1 MSFYKALHNL
11 STADFYDEGAPRKR
25 RVSGATKEFYE
36 IERVISRRVRR
47 GKVGFRL
54 ICCVCALYFV
64 LHWFVWVFCFQIEY
78 YVKWKGFS
86 SLENTWEPR
95 QNLNSAAISAFENPT
110 PSTEAIELGKDAL
123 ACGLL
128 EQLKSRSTL
137 PTVITFR
144 HDVLNYFFN
153 GKGKTSNERGS
164 ILLNKED
171 FRRCCF
177 PDNWDRVV
185 DSIGDGVKIDFP
197 VKLRAFLSWSP
208 RTHHLVKG
216 TVVPS
221 PRYRPEKLSISMC
234 KVSCSLT

>member
-47 GKVGFRL
+47 GK
-54 ICCVCALYFV
+54 
-64 LHWFVWVFCFQIEY
+64 IEY